1 MEHLINR
8 GYPLLARVALHVLSH
23 RHVKAPRSV
32 VFGAAGWIWRTMGEN
47 YDGAIHSTDLQELSK
62 HTEMFIA
69 VSVLL

>member
-8 GYPLLARVALHVLSH
+8 SYSLLALLALRASSH

-32 VFGAAGWIWRTMGEN
+32 VFGGTGWICRNMGEN
-47 YDGAIHSTDLQELSK
+47 CDGVIHSTGIEELSK

-69 VSVLL
+69 VFVL